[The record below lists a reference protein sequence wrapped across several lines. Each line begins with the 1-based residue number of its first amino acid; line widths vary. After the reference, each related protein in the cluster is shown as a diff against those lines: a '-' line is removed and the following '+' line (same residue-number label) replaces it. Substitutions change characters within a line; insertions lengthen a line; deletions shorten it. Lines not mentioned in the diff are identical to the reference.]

1 MKKQAKGSI
10 INISISIIIHKFNF
24 EKSFFKFFLK
34 NTKNEVF
41 FLTKLLI
48 KLFVKDYA
56 DTSNRAVR
64 QSYGT
69 MTSIVGII
77 VNFFLF
83 IGKFAVGTLFGSVA
97 ISADAIN
104 NLSDAG
110 SSFISLISFKISSKP
125 ADRKHPFGHAR
136 IEYIASMAVGVIVL
150 LIGFDLLKES
160 FFKILTP
167 SPMTK
172 SIIVLIVL
180 GLSILAKLWLGIFY
194 RGISKKIN
202 SEILKAAS
210 ADSFSDVL
218 STGAAL
224 ISAVVWMLFD
234 FNIDAYVGLA
244 VSVLI
249 LIAGLKILNENKNI
263 ILGSAPDPETIEIIK
278 STALADERIIGI
290 HDLLVHSY
298 GAGATIASFHA
309 EVDGKSDFFE
319 VHDLVDNI
327 EKQLLAEYNITC
339 TIHLDPV
346 VTDDEQIN
354 ALKSKVEGIVREIDE
369 KFRIHDFR
377 CVVGPTHT
385 NLIFDIE
392 IPFEE
397 KRENNEIL
405 SLTEARVKELDTT
418 YFVVASID
426 RV

>member
-1 MKKQAKGSI
+1 MT
-10 INISISIIIHKFNF
+10 N
-24 EKSFFKFFLK
+24 
-34 NTKNEVF
+34 
-41 FLTKLLI
+41 LLI
-48 KLFVKDYA
+48 KLFVREYS
-56 DTSNRAVR
+56 DTNNRVVR
-64 QSYGT
+64 QRYGT
-69 MTSIVGII
+69 MTSIIGII
-77 VNFFLF
+77 INFLLF
-83 IGKFAVGTLFGSVA
+83 IGKFAIGTLFGSVA

-125 ADRKHPFGHAR
+125 ADRNHPFGHAR

-167 SPMTK
+167 SPMSK
-172 SIIVLIVL
+172 GVIVLVVL
-180 GLSILAKLWLGIFY
+180 GMSILAKLWLGIFY
-194 RGISKKIN
+194 RSISKKIN

-218 STGAAL
+218 STGATF
-224 ISAVVWMLFD
+224 ISTLVWMLLD
-234 FNIDAYVGLA
+234 FNIDAYVGLV
-244 VSVLI
+244 VSVFI

-327 EKQLLAEYNITC
+327 EKQLFAEYNITC

-354 ALKSKVEGIVREIDE
+354 ALKGSVEGVVRGINE

-377 CVVGPTHT
+377 CVMGPTHT

-397 KRENNEIL
+397 ARGNKEIL
-405 SLTEARVKELDTT
+405 SLVEAKIKEIDTT
-418 YFVVASID
+418 YFVVASVD

>member
-1 MKKQAKGSI
+1 M
-10 INISISIIIHKFNF
+10 NF
-24 EKSFFKFFLK
+24 FQK
-34 NTKNEVF
+34 NTQNEVF
-41 FLTKLLI
+41 FLTNLLI
-48 KLFVKDYA
+48 RLFVRDYS
-56 DTSNRAVR
+56 DTNNRVVR
-64 QSYGT
+64 QNYGT
-69 MTSIVGII
+69 MTSVVGII
-77 VNFFLF
+77 VNFLLF
-83 IGKFAVGTLFGSVA
+83 VCKFAIGTLFGSVA

-125 ADRKHPFGHAR
+125 ADREHPFGHAR

-167 SPMTK
+167 SPMSK
-172 SIIVLIVL
+172 SVIVLVVL
-180 GLSILAKLWLGIFY
+180 VFSILAKLWLGIFY

-218 STGAAL
+218 STGATLVSAL
-224 ISAVVWMLFD
+224 VWMIFD
-234 FNIDAYVGLA
+234 LNIDAYVGLV
-244 VSVLI
+244 VSIFI

-263 ILGSAPDPETIEIIK
+263 ILGSAPDPEIIEIIK
-278 STALADERIIGI
+278 AKALEDKRIIGI
-290 HDLLVHSY
+290 HDLMVHSY
-298 GAGATIASFHA
+298 GAGTTIASFHA

-319 VHDLVDNI
+319 IHDLIDNI
-327 EKQLLAEYNITC
+327 EKQLFAEHNITC

-346 VTDDEQIN
+346 VTDDEKIN
-354 ALKSKVEGIVREIDE
+354 DLKARTEVIVKGIDN

-397 KRENNEIL
+397 KRGNKEIL
-405 SLTEARVKELDTT
+405 SLVEEKVKELDAT
-418 YFVVASID
+418 YFVVASVD

>member
-1 MKKQAKGSI
+1 M
-10 INISISIIIHKFNF
+10 
-24 EKSFFKFFLK
+24 
-34 NTKNEVF
+34 
-41 FLTKLLI
+41 TKLLI
-48 KLFVKDYA
+48 KLFVKNYS
-56 DTSNRAVR
+56 DTNNRVVR

-77 VNFFLF
+77 VNFLLF
-83 IGKFAVGTLFGSVA
+83 VGKFTIGTVFGSVA

-125 ADRKHPFGHAR
+125 ADREHPFGHAR

-167 SPMTK
+167 SPMSK
-172 SIIVLIVL
+172 SIVVLAVL
-180 GLSILAKLWLGIFY
+180 LISILAKLWLGVFY
-194 RGISKKIN
+194 KCISKKIN

-218 STGAAL
+218 STGATLVSAL
-224 ISAVVWMLFD
+224 IWMLFD

-244 VSVLI
+244 VSIFI
-249 LIAGLKILNENKNI
+249 LVAGLKILNENKNI

-278 STALADERIIGI
+278 STALADDRIIGI

-309 EVDGKSDFFE
+309 EVDGRENFFE

-327 EKQLLAEYNITC
+327 EKQLLSEHNITC

-354 ALKSKVEGIVREIDE
+354 ALKLKVENVVKGINE

-397 KRENNEIL
+397 KKTNKDVLALVEADIKEID
-405 SLTEARVKELDTT
+405 ST

>member
-1 MKKQAKGSI
+1 MT
-10 INISISIIIHKFNF
+10 N
-24 EKSFFKFFLK
+24 
-34 NTKNEVF
+34 
-41 FLTKLLI
+41 LLI
-48 KLFVKDYA
+48 KLFVREYS
-56 DTSNRAVR
+56 DTNNRVVR
-64 QSYGT
+64 QRYGA
-69 MTSIVGII
+69 MTSIIGII
-77 VNFFLF
+77 INFLLF

-125 ADRKHPFGHAR
+125 ADRNHPFGHAR

-167 SPMTK
+167 SPMSK
-172 SIIVLIVL
+172 GVIVLVVL
-180 GLSILAKLWLGIFY
+180 GMSILVKLWLGIFY
-194 RGISKKIN
+194 RSISKKIN

-218 STGAAL
+218 STGATL
-224 ISAVVWMLFD
+224 ISTLVWMLLD
-234 FNIDAYVGLA
+234 FNIDAYVGLV
-244 VSVLI
+244 VSVFI

-327 EKQLLAEYNITC
+327 EKQLFAEYNITC

-354 ALKSKVEGIVREIDE
+354 ALKGSVEGVVRGINE

-377 CVVGPTHT
+377 CVMGPTHT

-397 KRENNEIL
+397 ARGNKEIL
-405 SLTEARVKELDTT
+405 SLVEAKIKEIDTT
-418 YFVVASID
+418 YFVVANVD

>member
-1 MKKQAKGSI
+1 MT
-10 INISISIIIHKFNF
+10 N
-24 EKSFFKFFLK
+24 
-34 NTKNEVF
+34 
-41 FLTKLLI
+41 LLI
-48 KLFVKDYA
+48 RLFVRDYS
-56 DTSNRAVR
+56 DTNNRVVR
-64 QSYGT
+64 QNYGT
-69 MTSIVGII
+69 MTSVVGII
-77 VNFFLF
+77 VNFLLF
-83 IGKFAVGTLFGSVA
+83 VCKFAIGTLFGSVA

-125 ADRKHPFGHAR
+125 ADREHPFGHAR

-167 SPMTK
+167 SPMSK
-172 SIIVLIVL
+172 SVIVLVVL
-180 GLSILAKLWLGIFY
+180 VFSILAKLWLGIFY

-218 STGAAL
+218 STGATLVSAL
-224 ISAVVWMLFD
+224 VWMILD
-234 FNIDAYVGLA
+234 LNIDAYVGLV
-244 VSVLI
+244 VSIFI

-263 ILGSAPDPETIEIIK
+263 ILGSAPDPEIIEIIK
-278 STALADERIIGI
+278 AKALEDKRIIGI
-290 HDLLVHSY
+290 HDLMVHSY
-298 GAGATIASFHA
+298 GAGTTIASFHA

-319 VHDLVDNI
+319 VHDLIDNI
-327 EKQLLAEYNITC
+327 EKQLFAEHNITC

-346 VTDDEQIN
+346 VTDDEKIN
-354 ALKSKVEGIVREIDE
+354 DLKARTELIVKGIDN

-397 KRENNEIL
+397 KRGNKEIL
-405 SLTEARVKELDTT
+405 SLVEEKVKALDAT
-418 YFVVASID
+418 YFVVASVD

>member
-1 MKKQAKGSI
+1 M
-10 INISISIIIHKFNF
+10 
-24 EKSFFKFFLK
+24 
-34 NTKNEVF
+34 
-41 FLTKLLI
+41 TKLLI
-48 KLFVKDYA
+48 KLFVKNYS
-56 DTSNRAVR
+56 DTNNRVVR

-77 VNFFLF
+77 VNFLLF
-83 IGKFAVGTLFGSVA
+83 VGKFTIGTVFGSVA

-125 ADRKHPFGHAR
+125 ADREHPFGHAR

-167 SPMTK
+167 SPMSK
-172 SIIVLIVL
+172 SIVVLVVL
-180 GLSILAKLWLGIFY
+180 LISILAKLWLGVFY
-194 RGISKKIN
+194 KSIAKKIN

-218 STGAAL
+218 STGATFVSAL
-224 ISAVVWMLFD
+224 IWMLFD
-234 FNIDAYVGLA
+234 FNIDAYVGLV
-244 VSVLI
+244 VSIFI
-249 LIAGLKILNENKNI
+249 LVAGLKILNENKNI

-278 STALADERIIGI
+278 STALADDRIIGI

-309 EVDGKSDFFE
+309 EVDGRENFFE

-327 EKQLLAEYNITC
+327 EKQLLAEHNITC

-354 ALKSKVEGIVREIDE
+354 ALKLEVENVVKGINE
-369 KFRIHDFR
+369 KLRIHDFR

-397 KRENNEIL
+397 KKTNKDILMLVEAKIKEID
-405 SLTEARVKELDTT
+405 ST
-418 YFVVASID
+418 YFVVASVD

>member
-1 MKKQAKGSI
+1 M
-10 INISISIIIHKFNF
+10 
-24 EKSFFKFFLK
+24 
-34 NTKNEVF
+34 
-41 FLTKLLI
+41 TKLLI
-48 KLFVKDYA
+48 KLFVKNYS
-56 DTSNRAVR
+56 DTNNRVVR

-77 VNFFLF
+77 INFLLF
-83 IGKFAVGTLFGSVA
+83 VGKFTIGTVFGSVA

-125 ADRKHPFGHAR
+125 ADREHPFGHAR

-167 SPMTK
+167 SPMSK
-172 SIIVLIVL
+172 SIVVLVVL
-180 GLSILAKLWLGIFY
+180 LISILAKLWLGVFY
-194 RGISKKIN
+194 KSIAKKIN

-218 STGAAL
+218 STGATLVSAL
-224 ISAVVWMLFD
+224 IWMLFD
-234 FNIDAYVGLA
+234 FNIDAYVGLV
-244 VSVLI
+244 VSIFI
-249 LIAGLKILNENKNI
+249 LVAGLKILNENKNI
-263 ILGSAPDPETIEIIK
+263 ILGSAPDPEIIEIIK
-278 STALADERIIGI
+278 STALADDRIIGI

-309 EVDGKSDFFE
+309 EVDGRENFFD

-327 EKQLLAEYNITC
+327 EKQLLAEHNITC

-354 ALKSKVEGIVREIDE
+354 ALKLEVENVVKGINE
-369 KFRIHDFR
+369 KLRIHDFR

-397 KRENNEIL
+397 KKTNKDILMLVEAKIKEID
-405 SLTEARVKELDTT
+405 ST
-418 YFVVASID
+418 YFVVASVD

>member
-1 MKKQAKGSI
+1 MT
-10 INISISIIIHKFNF
+10 N
-24 EKSFFKFFLK
+24 
-34 NTKNEVF
+34 
-41 FLTKLLI
+41 LLI
-48 KLFVKDYA
+48 KLFVREYS
-56 DTSNRAVR
+56 DTNNRVVR
-64 QSYGT
+64 QRYGT
-69 MTSIVGII
+69 MTSIIGII
-77 VNFFLF
+77 INFLLF

-125 ADRKHPFGHAR
+125 ADRNHPFGHAR

-167 SPMTK
+167 SPMSK
-172 SIIVLIVL
+172 GVIVLVVL
-180 GLSILAKLWLGIFY
+180 GISILAKLWLGIFY
-194 RGISKKIN
+194 RSISKKIN

-218 STGAAL
+218 STGATL
-224 ISAVVWMLFD
+224 ISTLVWMLLD
-234 FNIDAYVGLA
+234 FNIDAYVGLV
-244 VSVLI
+244 VSVFI

-327 EKQLLAEYNITC
+327 EKQLFAEYNITC

-354 ALKSKVEGIVREIDE
+354 ALKGSVEGVVRGINE

-377 CVVGPTHT
+377 CVMGPTHT

-397 KRENNEIL
+397 ARGNKEIL
-405 SLTEARVKELDTT
+405 SLVEAKIKEIDTT
-418 YFVVASID
+418 YFVVANVD

>member
-1 MKKQAKGSI
+1 MT
-10 INISISIIIHKFNF
+10 N
-24 EKSFFKFFLK
+24 
-34 NTKNEVF
+34 
-41 FLTKLLI
+41 LLI
-48 KLFVKDYA
+48 RLFVRDYS
-56 DTSNRAVR
+56 DTNNRVVR
-64 QSYGT
+64 QNYGT
-69 MTSIVGII
+69 MTSVVGII
-77 VNFFLF
+77 VNFLLF
-83 IGKFAVGTLFGSVA
+83 VCKFAIGTLFGSVA

-125 ADRKHPFGHAR
+125 ADREHPFGHAR

-167 SPMTK
+167 SPMSK
-172 SIIVLIVL
+172 SVIVLVVL
-180 GLSILAKLWLGIFY
+180 VFSILAKLWLGIFY

-218 STGAAL
+218 STGATLVSAL
-224 ISAVVWMLFD
+224 VWMIFD
-234 FNIDAYVGLA
+234 LNIDAYVGLV
-244 VSVLI
+244 VSIFI

-263 ILGSAPDPETIEIIK
+263 ILGSAPDPEIIEIIK
-278 STALADERIIGI
+278 AKALEDKRIIGI
-290 HDLLVHSY
+290 HDLMVHSY
-298 GAGATIASFHA
+298 GAGTTIASFHA

-319 VHDLVDNI
+319 IHDLIDNI
-327 EKQLLAEYNITC
+327 EKQLFAEHNITC

-346 VTDDEQIN
+346 VTDDEKIN
-354 ALKSKVEGIVREIDE
+354 DLKARTEVIVKGIDN

-397 KRENNEIL
+397 KRGNKEIL
-405 SLTEARVKELDTT
+405 SLVEEKVKELDAT
-418 YFVVASID
+418 YFVVASVD